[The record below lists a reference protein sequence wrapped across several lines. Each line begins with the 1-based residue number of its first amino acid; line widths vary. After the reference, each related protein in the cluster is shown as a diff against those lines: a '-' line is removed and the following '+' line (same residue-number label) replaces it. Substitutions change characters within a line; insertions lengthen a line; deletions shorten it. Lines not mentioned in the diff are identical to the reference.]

1 MRILLIGEYS
11 RLHNSLKEGLQKNGH
26 TVTLIGSG
34 DGYKNFPVDIKIVST
49 FFESRLLKPLAKL
62 IDKLFNVSLNE
73 VEIGIKYL
81 IKIKNLKNYDI
92 VQLINENA
100 LQTIPIFQ
108 IYLLKKIITNN
119 KKTFLL
125 SCGTDYLSV
134 KYSLDQKFKYSILTP
149 YLNDKKLKKE
159 YKHILKYTNKGFIK
173 LHKFIFEN
181 VSGIISSDLDY
192 HIPLSNNEK
201 YLGMIPNPINIELIN
216 YSELLKSTKIKIF
229 HGVSTKNFI
238 KKGNVFFDESIKL
251 LISKYEDKIQYTR
264 VEDIPYNKYIDCL
277 KDSDIILDQV
287 YAYDQGYNALEAMSM
302 GKVVVTGAEK
312 EWLEYYKIKE
322 DTIAINAL
330 PNVNYL
336 VNKISALIENPE
348 KIKKI
353 SINARKFIEDHH
365 NYKSI
370 ASIYENKWINS

>member
-34 DGYKNFPVDIKIVST
+34 DGYKNFPVDIKIVSI

-73 VEIGIKYL
+73 VEIGIRYFR
-81 IKIKNLKNYDI
+81 KIEKLKNYDV

-108 IYLLKKIITNN
+108 IYLLKKIINNN
-119 KKTFLL
+119 KKIFLL

-134 KYSLDQKFKYSILTP
+134 KYSLDKKFKYSILTP
-149 YLNDKKLKKE
+149 YLDDKKLKKE
-159 YKHILKYTNKGFIK
+159 YKHILKYTNKSFIK
-173 LHKFIFEN
+173 LHKFIFKN

-192 HIPLSNNEK
+192 HIPLLNNEK
-201 YLGMIPNPINIELIN
+201 YLGMIPNPVNIELIKC
-216 YSELLKSTKIKIF
+216 SEILKGDKIKIF
-229 HGVSTKNFI
+229 HGVSTKNYI
-238 KKGNVFFDESIKL
+238 KKGNIFFDESIKL
-251 LISKYEDKIQYTR
+251 LTSKFKDKIQYTR
-264 VEDIPYNKYIDCL
+264 VEDIPYDKYIKTL

-302 GKVVVTGAEK
+302 GKVVITGAEK
-312 EWLEYYKIKE
+312 EWLKYYKIKE

-330 PNVNYL
+330 PDVNYL
-336 VNKISALIENPE
+336 VNKIGTLIENRE

-353 SINARKFIEDHH
+353 SINARKFIEDNH

-370 ASIYENKWINS
+370 ASAYENKWTNP

>member
-34 DGYKNFPVDIKIVST
+34 DGYKNFPVDIKIVSI

-73 VEIGIKYL
+73 VEIGIRYFR
-81 IKIKNLKNYDI
+81 KIEKLKNYDV

-108 IYLLKKIITNN
+108 IYLLKKIINNN

-134 KYSLDQKFKYSILTP
+134 KYSLDKKFKYSILTP
-149 YLNDKKLKKE
+149 YLDDKKLKKE

-173 LHKFIFEN
+173 LHKFIFKN
-181 VSGIISSDLDY
+181 VSGIISSDIDY
-192 HIPLSNNEK
+192 HIPLLNNKK
-201 YLGMIPNPINIELIN
+201 YLGMIPNPVNIELIK
-216 YSELLKSTKIKIF
+216 YSEILKGDKIKIF
-229 HGVSTKNFI
+229 HGVSTKNYI
-238 KKGNVFFDESIKL
+238 KKGNVFFDEAIKL
-251 LISKYEDKIQYTR
+251 LTSKFKDKIQYTR
-264 VEDIPYNKYIDCL
+264 VEDISYDKYIKTL

-302 GKVVVTGAEK
+302 GKVVITGAEK

-330 PNVNYL
+330 PDVNYL
-336 VNKISALIENPE
+336 VNKIGTLIENRE

-353 SINARKFIEDHH
+353 SINARKFIEHNH

-370 ASIYENKWINS
+370 ASVYENKWTNP